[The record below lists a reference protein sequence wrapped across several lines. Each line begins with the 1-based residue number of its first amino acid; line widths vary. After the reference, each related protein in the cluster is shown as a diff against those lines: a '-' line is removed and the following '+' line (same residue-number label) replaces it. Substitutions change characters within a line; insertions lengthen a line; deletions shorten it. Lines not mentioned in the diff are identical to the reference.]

1 MTTPVEL
8 TPEQRLKLEVLAK
21 QYQKSVKTLVAEAV
35 EQMLQSHFQP
45 SWEERKQRALSVV
58 GKFPA
63 EADLSAH
70 HDAYL
75 AGSER

>member
-1 MTTPVEL
+1 MTTQIEL
-8 TPEQRLKLEVLAK
+8 TPEQRQKLEVLAK
-21 QYQKSVKTLVAEAV
+21 QYQKSVETLIAEAV

-63 EADLSAH
+63 EADLSAR

-75 AGSER
+75 AESER